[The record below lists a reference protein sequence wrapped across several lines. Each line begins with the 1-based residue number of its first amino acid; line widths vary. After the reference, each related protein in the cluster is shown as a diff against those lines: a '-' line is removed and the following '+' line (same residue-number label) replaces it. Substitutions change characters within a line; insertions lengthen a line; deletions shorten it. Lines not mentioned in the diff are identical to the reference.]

1 MAAKSPRKRTSG
13 AKALAVFASYY
24 RPHFPLFL
32 ADMFCAS
39 LIAGADL
46 AFPVMTKYALE
57 KLITPGN
64 LKRLFIMI
72 GFMVLL
78 YILRTAFSF
87 FVTYWGHTLGAYI
100 EADMRRDL
108 FAHLQKLPFSFY
120 DNHRTGHIM
129 SRVTNDLFEVT
140 ELAHHGPEDLFI
152 SLLTLLGSFLIVLFM
167 SWEMAL
173 VLLCLVPL
181 MIVHTLVSRVS
192 LMNSSRS
199 VKEKI
204 AEINAS
210 LESSISGARLA
221 KAFTNE
227 GYENKK
233 FRGGNEFLKNAK
245 KGYYKSMADF
255 HSKLEFMT
263 SLLNVA
269 VIAAGALLI
278 AAGRMTLPELITA
291 NLFASAFLQP
301 IRRLQNFVEQYST
314 GMAGFNRFLE
324 IMAIK
329 PDIIDRKDAVTLSNV
344 KGDIEY
350 RDVGFSY
357 SEARNGSRDS
367 DENFVLKGIR
377 LSIPAGTTV
386 ALVGPSGGGKST
398 LCHLL
403 PRFYEVQEG
412 SITIDGADIRNLTLE
427 SLRRNIGI
435 VQQDVFLFAGT
446 IRDNIAYGRVDAAAE
461 EIIEAARKAEIHE
474 DIMAM
479 KDGYDS
485 IVGERGITLSGGQKQ
500 RISIARIFLKNPPIL
515 ILDEATSALDSVTE
529 FKIQQ
534 ALTEL
539 ARGRTTLI
547 IAHRLS
553 TVRNAGR
560 IVVLDDKGIR
570 EEGRH
575 EELLASGGLY
585 STLYHSQFSPE
596 ASRRWQGPD
605 SLSP

>member
-1 MAAKSPRKRTSG
+1 MKNPSG
-13 AKALAVFASYY
+13 SKALAVFASYY
-24 RPHFPLFL
+24 RPHLSLFL
-32 ADMFCAS
+32 ADMLCAS

-46 AFPVMTKYALE
+46 AFPLMTKYALE
-57 KLITPGN
+57 KLIPQGN
-64 LKRLFIMI
+64 LRRLFIMI

-78 YILRTAFSF
+78 YLLRTAFSF
-87 FVTYWGHTLGAYI
+87 FVTYWGHTVGAYI

-120 DNHRTGHIM
+120 DNHRTGQIM

-152 SLLTLLGSFLIVLFM
+152 SLLTLVGSFLIVLFM

-173 VLLCLVPL
+173 VLLFLVPL
-181 MIVHTLVSRVS
+181 MVVHTLVSRVS

-233 FRGGNEFLKNAK
+233 FRGGNEFLKDAK
-245 KGYYKSMADF
+245 KGYYRSMADF

-278 AAGRMTLPELITA
+278 MAGRMTLPELITA
-291 NLFASAFLQP
+291 NLFAAAFLQP

-314 GMAGFNRFLE
+314 GMAGFKRFLE
-324 IMAIK
+324 IMAIE
-329 PDIIDRKDAVTLSNV
+329 PDIIDRKDAVPLSKV
-344 KGDIEY
+344 RGDIEY
-350 RDVGFSY
+350 RNVSFSY
-357 SEARNGSRDS
+357 SEAHNGSADS
-367 DENFVLKGIR
+367 GGNFVLRGLR

-386 ALVGPSGGGKST
+386 ALVGPSGGGKTT

-403 PRFYEVQEG
+403 PRFYEIQEG
-412 SITIDGADIRNLTLE
+412 TITIDGVDIRDLTLE

-446 IRDNIAYGRVDAAAE
+446 IRDNIAYGRVDAPME
-461 EIIEAARKAEIHE
+461 EIVEAAKRAEIHD
-474 DIMAM
+474 DIIAM
-479 KDGYDS
+479 KDGYES
-485 IVGERGITLSGGQKQ
+485 VVGERGVKLSGGQKQ

-529 FKIQQ
+529 LKIQK

-553 TVRNAGR
+553 TVRNSNR
-560 IVVLDDKGIR
+560 IVVLDDEGVR
-570 EEGRH
+570 EEGSH

-585 STLYHSQFSPE
+585 RSLYRSQFAGEDAVPASPKDQFIE
-596 ASRRWQGPD
+596 AV
-605 SLSP
+605 

>member
-1 MAAKSPRKRTSG
+1 MTAKSPIKRASN
-13 AKALAVFASYY
+13 AKALTIFASYY
-24 RPHFPLFL
+24 KPHLPLFL

-39 LIAGADL
+39 LISGADL
-46 AFPVMTKYALE
+46 AFPLMTKYALE
-57 KLITPGN
+57 KLIPQGN
-64 LKRLFIMI
+64 LRRLFIMT
-72 GFMVLL
+72 GLMVLL

-87 FVTYWGHTLGAYI
+87 FVTYWGHTVGAYI

-120 DNHRTGHIM
+120 DNHRTGQIM

-152 SLLTLLGSFLIVLFM
+152 SLLTLSGSFLIVLFM

-173 VLLCLVPL
+173 VLLFLVPL
-181 MIVHTLVSRVS
+181 MVIHTLVSRVS

-233 FRGGNEFLKNAK
+233 FKGGNEFLKNAK
-245 KGYYKSMADF
+245 KGYYRSMADF

-278 AAGRMTLPELITA
+278 MAGRMSLPELITA
-291 NLFASAFLQP
+291 NLFAAAFLQP

-314 GMAGFNRFLE
+314 GMAGFKRFLE
-324 IMAIK
+324 IMAIE
-329 PDIIDRKDAVTLSNV
+329 PAIIDRKDARALSNV

-350 RDVGFSY
+350 RNVSFAY
-357 SEARNGSRDS
+357 SEAHNGGPDA
-367 DENFVLKGIR
+367 DENFVLRGIR
-377 LSIPAGTTV
+377 LSVPAGTTV
-386 ALVGPSGGGKST
+386 ALVGPSGGGKTT

-403 PRFYEVQEG
+403 PRFYEIQEG
-412 SITIDGADIRNLTLE
+412 AITIDGADIRDLTLE

-446 IRDNIAYGRVDAAAE
+446 IRDNIAYGRVDAPAE
-461 EIIEAARKAEIHE
+461 AITEAARRAEIHD
-474 DIMAM
+474 DITAM

-485 IVGERGITLSGGQKQ
+485 LVGERGVKLSGGQKQ
-500 RISIARIFLKNPPIL
+500 RISIARIFLKDPPIL

-529 FKIQQ
+529 LKIQR

-560 IVVLDDKGIR
+560 IVVLDNEGIK
-570 EEGRH
+570 EEGSH
-575 EELLASGGLY
+575 EELLSRGGLY
-585 STLYHSQFSPE
+585 SSLYRSQFAPE
-596 ASRRWQGPD
+596 EK
-605 SLSP
+605 